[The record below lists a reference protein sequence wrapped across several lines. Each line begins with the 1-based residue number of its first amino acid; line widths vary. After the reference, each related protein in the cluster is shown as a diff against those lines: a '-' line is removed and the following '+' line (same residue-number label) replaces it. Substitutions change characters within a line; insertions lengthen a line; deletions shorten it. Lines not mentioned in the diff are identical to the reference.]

1 MTLEELMQD
10 ERSEGFEEGKAEG
23 LAEGLEK
30 GRFEGLSEGLAQG
43 MEKGLAEGKAK
54 VLDALGI
61 SEEEYQQVLK
71 DKDPV
76 KS

>member
-30 GRFEGLSEGLAQG
+30 GRSEGLA
-43 MEKGLAEGKAK
+43 KALA
-54 VLDALGI
+54 VIGI
-61 SEEEYQQVLK
+61 SEEEYQKMLK
-71 DKDPV
+71 AKSKEKTEEDK
-76 KS
+76 